1 MSSKGKPT
9 VAVGVDTG
17 GTFTDFVYKT
27 PEGWKVYKTLST
39 PENPAK
45 AILEGLKVIGED
57 LPRYIVHGT
66 TVATNTLLERKG
78 AKTAFV
84 TNKGFKDIIEIG
96 RQNRESLYDLH
107 YRREKPL
114 VPRNLRFE
122 IDCRVNSK
130 GQIVKDIDPKEVE
143 ELIENLKKERVEAV
157 AVCFLFSF
165 LNPQHE
171 KLVGKLIREKL
182 KGVYVSVSSEIL
194 PEFREFERASTT
206 VVNAYVAP
214 KMAKYVTTLKESLS
228 PQDRLVIMQSSGG
241 VISADT
247 VIKEPVRTVLSGPA
261 GGVVGAWK
269 IGKLAGFEKLIT
281 FDMGGTSTDVSLV
294 DGKPSFTTETKISGI
309 PIKVPMIE
317 IHTVGAGGGSIVW
330 IDEGGALKVGPQSAG
345 ANPGPICYGR
355 GGKEITVTD
364 TNLFLGRL
372 VPDHFLGGNMKLH
385 NEGVER
391 AFKNL
396 SEKLKVDPYRL
407 AEGILEIANTKMEGA
422 IRVIS
427 VQRGYNPSEF
437 TLVSFGGAGG
447 MHAVFLAKKLGIP
460 RVLIPKN
467 PGLLSAMGMLLADLV
482 RDYSLTVMLPIE
494 GGREQELYRHLKEL
508 FKTLENRA
516 LEEMEREGFTQLGK
530 DLFLE
535 HSLDVRYKGQS
546 YEVNIPFTPQIRE
559 EFERVYK
566 NLYGYTLENRPLE
579 VVNIRLKAI
588 GVGEKPPLPPI
599 EKSDGKLLS
608 RAVVG
613 EQKTFFGGKTYTVK
627 VIDRDKLLAGDRWD
641 FPSIVVEYSSTLV
654 IPPGCFVR
662 VDEFGNLIVEV
673 FEN

>member
-1 MSSKGKPT
+1 MSSKGRPT

-39 PENPAK
+39 PENPAR
-45 AILEGLKVIGED
+45 AILEGLKVIGD
-57 LPRYIVHGT
+57 NLPRYIVHGT

-84 TNKGFKDIIEIG
+84 TNKGFKDVIEIG
-96 RQNRESLYDLH
+96 RQNRERLYDLH

-114 VPRNLRFE
+114 VPRHLRFE
-122 IDCRVNSK
+122 VDCRVNSK

-143 ELIENLKKERVEAV
+143 ELIENLKREGVEAV

-165 LNPQHE
+165 LNPRHE
-171 KLVGKLIREKL
+171 ELVGKLIREKL
-182 KGVYVSVSSEIL
+182 KGVHVSVSSEIL

-214 KMAKYVTTLKESLS
+214 KMASYIQTLKEGLS
-228 PQDRLVIMQSSGG
+228 PEDRLVIMQSSGG

-247 VIKEPVRTVLSGPA
+247 VIREPVRTVLSGPA

-269 IGKLAGFEKLIT
+269 IGKIAGFEKLIT

-294 DGKPSFTTETKISGI
+294 DGRPSFTTETKISGI

-317 IHTVGAGGGSIVW
+317 IYTVGAGGGSVVW

-345 ANPGPICYGR
+345 AKPGPICYGR
-355 GGKEITVTD
+355 GGKDITVTD
-364 TNLFLGRL
+364 ANLFLGRL
-372 VPDHFLGGNMKLH
+372 VPDHFLGGKMKLH
-385 NEGVER
+385 TREVER
-391 AFKNL
+391 AFKKL
-396 SEKLKVDPYRL
+396 SERLKVEPHRL

-447 MHAVFLAKKLGIP
+447 MHALFLAQKLGIP

-482 RDYSLTVMLPIE
+482 RDYSLTVMLPLE
-494 GGREQELYRHLKEL
+494 GGEEEIYRHLREL

-535 HSLDVRYKGQS
+535 HSLDVRYRGQS
-546 YEVNIPFTPQIRE
+546 YEVNIPFTPRIRE
-559 EFERVYK
+559 SFEEVYK

-579 VVNIRLKAI
+579 VVNIRLKAVGI
-588 GVGEKPPLPPI
+588 GEKPPLERIP
-599 EKSDGKLLS
+599 KSDGKLLS

-613 EQKTFFGGKTYTVK
+613 EQKTYFGGKAYTVK
-627 VIDRDKLLAGDRWD
+627 VLDRERLRAGDRWD
-641 FPSIVVEYSSTLV
+641 FPSIVVEYSSTTV
-654 IPPGCFVR
+654 IPPGFSVE
-662 VDEFGNLIVEV
+662 VDPFGNLIARRL
-673 FEN
+673 

>member
-1 MSSKGKPT
+1 MSSKGRPT

-39 PENPAK
+39 PENPAR
-45 AILEGLKVIGED
+45 AILEGLKVIGD
-57 LPRYIVHGT
+57 NLPRYIVHGT

-84 TNKGFKDIIEIG
+84 TNKGFKDVIEIG
-96 RQNRESLYDLH
+96 RQNRERLYDLH

-114 VPRNLRFE
+114 VPRHLRFE
-122 IDCRVNSK
+122 VDCRVNSK

-143 ELIENLKKERVEAV
+143 ELIENLKREGVEAV

-165 LNPQHE
+165 LNPRHE
-171 KLVGKLIREKL
+171 ELVGKLIREKL
-182 KGVYVSVSSEIL
+182 KGVHVSVSSEIL

-214 KMAKYVTTLKESLS
+214 KMASYIQTLKEGLS
-228 PQDRLVIMQSSGG
+228 PEDRLVIMQSSGG

-247 VIKEPVRTVLSGPA
+247 VIREPVRTVLSGPA

-317 IHTVGAGGGSIVW
+317 IYTVGAGGGSVVW

-345 ANPGPICYGR
+345 AKPGPICYGR
-355 GGKEITVTD
+355 GGKDITVTD
-364 TNLFLGRL
+364 ANLFLGRL
-372 VPDHFLGGNMKLH
+372 APDHFLGGKMKLH
-385 NEGVER
+385 TQEVER
-391 AFKNL
+391 AFKKL
-396 SEKLKVDPYRL
+396 SERLKVEPHRL

-447 MHAVFLAKKLGIP
+447 MHALFLAQKLGIP

-482 RDYSLTVMLPIE
+482 RDYSLTVMLPLE
-494 GGREQELYRHLKEL
+494 GGEEEIYRHLREL

-535 HSLDVRYKGQS
+535 HSLDVRYRGQS
-546 YEVNIPFTPQIRE
+546 YEVNIPFTPRIRE
-559 EFERVYK
+559 SFEEVYK

-579 VVNIRLKAI
+579 VVNIRLKAVGI
-588 GVGEKPPLPPI
+588 GEKPPLERIP
-599 EKSDGKLLS
+599 KSDGKLLS

-613 EQKTFFGGKTYTVK
+613 EQKTFFGGKAYTVK
-627 VIDRDKLLAGDRWD
+627 VLDRERLRAGDRWD
-641 FPSIVVEYSSTLV
+641 FPSIVVEYSSTTV
-654 IPPGCFVR
+654 IPPGFSVE
-662 VDEFGNLIVEV
+662 VDPFGNLIARRL
-673 FEN
+673 

>member
-1 MSSKGKPT
+1 MSSKERPT

-39 PENPAK
+39 PENPAQ
-45 AILEGLKVIGED
+45 AILEGLRVIGD
-57 LPRYIVHGT
+57 NLPRYIVHGT

-96 RQNRESLYDLH
+96 RQNRERLYDLH

-114 VPRNLRFE
+114 VPRHLRFE
-122 IDCRVNSK
+122 VDCRVNSK

-143 ELIENLKKERVEAV
+143 GLIETLRREGVEAV

-165 LNPQHE
+165 LNPRQE
-171 KLVGKLIREKL
+171 EFVGKLIREKL

-214 KMAKYVTTLKESLS
+214 KMARYIQTLKEGIS
-228 PQDRLVIMQSSGG
+228 PKDKLVIMQSSGG

-247 VIKEPVRTVLSGPA
+247 VIREPVRTVLSGPA

-281 FDMGGTSTDVSLV
+281 FDMGGTSTDVSLI

-345 ANPGPICYGR
+345 AKPGPICYGR

-364 TNLFLGRL
+364 ANLFLGRL
-372 VPDHFLGGNMKLH
+372 VPDHFLGGKMKLH
-385 NEGVER
+385 TQGVER
-391 AFKNL
+391 AFKKL
-396 SEKLKVDPYRL
+396 SERLKVEPHRL

-447 MHAVFLAKKLGIP
+447 MHALFLAQKLGIP
-460 RVLIPKN
+460 RVLIPRN

-482 RDYSLTVMLPIE
+482 RDYSLTVMLPLEE
-494 GGREQELYRHLKEL
+494 GEGEIYLHLKEL

-516 LEEMEREGFTQLGK
+516 REDMEREGFTQLGK

-535 HSLDVRYKGQS
+535 YSLDVRYKGQS
-546 YEVNIPFTPQIRE
+546 YEVNIPFTPRIRE
-559 EFERVYK
+559 SFEGVYK
-566 NLYGYTLENRPLE
+566 NLYGYTLQGRPLE
-579 VVNIRLKAI
+579 VVNIRLKAVGI
-588 GVGEKPPLPPI
+588 GEKPPLERIPQ
-599 EKSDGKLLS
+599 SDGKLLS
-608 RAVVG
+608 RAVIG
-613 EQKTFFGGKTYTVK
+613 EQKTFFGGKEYTVK
-627 VIDRDKLLAGDRWD
+627 VLDREKLRAGDRWD
-641 FPSIVVEYSSTLV
+641 FPSIVVEYSSTTV
-654 IPPGCFVR
+654 IPPGYSVT
-662 VDEFGNLIVEV
+662 VDPFGNLIAQRL
-673 FEN
+673 

>member
-39 PENPAK
+39 PENPAR
-45 AILEGLKVIGED
+45 AILEGLKVIGD
-57 LPRYIVHGT
+57 NLPRYIVHGT

-84 TNKGFKDIIEIG
+84 TNKGFKDVIEIG
-96 RQNRESLYDLH
+96 RQNRERLYDLH

-114 VPRNLRFE
+114 VPRHLRFE
-122 IDCRVNSK
+122 VDCRVNSK

-143 ELIENLKKERVEAV
+143 ELIENLKREGVEAV

-165 LNPQHE
+165 LNPRHE
-171 KLVGKLIREKL
+171 ELVGKLIREKL
-182 KGVYVSVSSEIL
+182 KGVHVSVSSEIL

-214 KMAKYVTTLKESLS
+214 KMASYIQTLKEGLS
-228 PQDRLVIMQSSGG
+228 PEDRLVIMQSSGG

-247 VIKEPVRTVLSGPA
+247 VIREPVRTVLSGPA

-317 IHTVGAGGGSIVW
+317 IYTVGAGGGSIVW

-345 ANPGPICYGR
+345 AKPGPICYGR
-355 GGKEITVTD
+355 GGKDITVTD
-364 TNLFLGRL
+364 ANLFLGRL
-372 VPDHFLGGNMKLH
+372 VPDHFLGGKMKLH
-385 NEGVER
+385 TREVER
-391 AFKNL
+391 AFKKL
-396 SEKLKVDPYRL
+396 SERLKVEPHRL

-447 MHAVFLAKKLGIP
+447 MHALFLAQKLGIP

-482 RDYSLTVMLPIE
+482 RDYSLTVMLPLE
-494 GGREQELYRHLKEL
+494 GGEEEIYRHLREL

-516 LEEMEREGFTQLGK
+516 LEEMEREGFTRLGK

-535 HSLDVRYKGQS
+535 HSLDVRYRGQS
-546 YEVNIPFTPQIRE
+546 YEVNIPFTPRIRE
-559 EFERVYK
+559 SFEEVYK

-579 VVNIRLKAI
+579 VVNIRLKAVGI
-588 GVGEKPPLPPI
+588 GEKPPLERIP
-599 EKSDGKLLS
+599 KSDGKLLS

-613 EQKTFFGGKTYTVK
+613 EQKTFFGGKAYTVK
-627 VIDRDKLLAGDRWD
+627 VLDRERLRAGDRWD
-641 FPSIVVEYSSTLV
+641 FPSIVVEYSSTTV
-654 IPPGCFVR
+654 IPPGYSVE
-662 VDEFGNLIVEV
+662 VDPFGNLIARRL
-673 FEN
+673 